1 MGNGAWPAAAVSNVV
16 TRVSTGVKEA
26 DIRTRQQQKMPEYN
40 VFDVEV
46 SQTERASVT
55 GVQQHSH
62 QA

>member
-1 MGNGAWPAAAVSNVV
+1 VV

-26 DIRTRQQQKMPEYN
+26 DIRTRQQQKMPEYS

-55 GVQQHSH
+55 DV
-62 QA
+62 